1 MADWSLLRRLCNTP
15 GVSGAEEQ
23 VREIILEEI
32 RPYADSIE
40 ITPLGN
46 LIAVK
51 KGRERAR
58 KKLMLDA
65 HMDEVGFLVT
75 FIREDGLLKM
85 TAAGGINLQVMAGRP
100 VAIDTVHGLVPGVIG
115 AKPIHLLDE
124 EERGK
129 AVPLKDLYIDIGA
142 ASREE
147 AAALVSPGDRVV
159 FRSVWDESHGR
170 LKARALDD
178 RAGWALLVDLM
189 KKDLQYDMTFVFA
202 VQEET
207 GQSGSRTAAHIV
219 APDAAIVVEATT
231 AGDSAGV
238 PEEKR
243 VCSLGKGPVVTFMDH
258 GAIYDRDYY
267 RLAFEAAAE
276 AGVPCQSK
284 LGVAGGNDARVIHAS
299 GEGVRPV
306 SVSLPCRYIHSA
318 VGMISQ
324 QDYHDTLAMLQRL
337 AEKIAGGEPAA
348 AE

>member
-1 MADWSLLRRLCNTP
+1 M
-15 GVSGAEEQ
+15 
-23 VREIILEEI
+23 
-32 RPYADSIE
+32 
-40 ITPLGN
+40 
-46 LIAVK
+46 
-51 KGRERAR
+51 
-58 KKLMLDA
+58 
-65 HMDEVGFLVT
+65 
-75 FIREDGLLKM
+75 
-85 TAAGGINLQVMAGRP
+85 
-100 VAIDTVHGLVPGVIG
+100 
-115 AKPIHLLDE
+115 
-124 EERGK
+124 
-129 AVPLKDLYIDIGA
+129 
-142 ASREE
+142 
-147 AAALVSPGDRVV
+147 VSPGDRVV

-178 RAGWALLVDLM
+178 RAGCALLVDLM

>member
-1 MADWSLLRRLCNTP
+1 MADWSLLRRLCNTS

-32 RPYADSIE
+32 RPYADSVE

-85 TAAGGINLQVMAGRP
+85 TTAGGINLQVMPGRP
-100 VAIDTVHGLVPGVIG
+100 VAIDTVHGLIPGVIG
-115 AKPIHLLDE
+115 AKPIHLLNE

-142 ASREE
+142 TDREE

-170 LKARALDD
+170 IKGRALDD
-178 RAGWALLVDLM
+178 RAGCALLIDLM
-189 KKDLQYDMTFVFA
+189 KRDLQYDMTFVFA

-219 APDAAIVVEATT
+219 APEAAIVVETTT

-243 VCSLGKGPVVTFMDH
+243 VCSLGKGPVVTFMDY
-258 GAIYDRDYY
+258 GTIYDRDYY

-276 AGVPCQSK
+276 AGAPCQSK
-284 LGVAGGNDARVIHAS
+284 LGVAGGNDAKVIHVS

-324 QDYHDTLAMLQRL
+324 QDYHDTLNMLQRL
-337 AEKIAGGEPAA
+337 AEKIAGGEQPT